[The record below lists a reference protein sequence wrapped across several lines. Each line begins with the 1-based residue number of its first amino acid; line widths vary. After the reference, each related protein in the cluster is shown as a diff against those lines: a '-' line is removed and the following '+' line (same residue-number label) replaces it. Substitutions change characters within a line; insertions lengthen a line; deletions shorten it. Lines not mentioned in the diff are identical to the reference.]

1 MEGHCPPEIYINEM
15 LDAGFFLDTPLINRI
30 IEEGLMDDNPH
41 QVFPDH
47 NLNMLI
53 AGQLSPGKK

>member
-1 MEGHCPPEIYINEM
+1 M